1 MRVARNYLL
10 AGMAGV
16 YLWSAASI
24 PMRREALATESF
36 SPTLY
41 AEKDPSP
48 GVRQLLSQFCM
59 SAGSLSTR
67 QPWYARL
74 EPTIGMGG
82 LLLKPTQGSLL
93 RDRSIKTV
101 GSVSGFRGGID
112 WGAPPI

>member
-48 GVRQLLSQFCM
+48 GVRQLLSPILHVCRFTVDKTALVCPVGAHDRNGR
-59 SAGSLSTR
+59 SSVEAYAGISS
-67 QPWYARL
+67 P
-74 EPTIGMGG
+74 
-82 LLLKPTQGSLL
+82 
-93 RDRSIKTV
+93 
-101 GSVSGFRGGID
+101 GSVYQNGGI
-112 WGAPPI
+112 GLRFS

>member
-48 GVRQLLSQFCM
+48 GVRQLLSQFAC
-59 SAGSLSTR
+59 LPVHCR
-67 QPWYARL
+67 QDSP
-74 EPTIGMGG
+74 GMPGWS
-82 LLLKPTQGSLL
+82 P
-93 RDRSIKTV
+93 RSEWAV
-101 GSVSGFRGGID
+101 FC
-112 WGAPPI
+112 